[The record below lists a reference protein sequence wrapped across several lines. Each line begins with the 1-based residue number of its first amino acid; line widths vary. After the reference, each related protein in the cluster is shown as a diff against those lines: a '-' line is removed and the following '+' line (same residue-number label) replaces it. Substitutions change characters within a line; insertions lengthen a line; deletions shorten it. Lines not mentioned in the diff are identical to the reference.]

1 MPPPTS
7 PGPDSLHKTTVISV
21 EYDKIA
27 RHGNDKDLKSIYF
40 NSLHFVLTRA
50 IFLIYAKISTHAN
63 FIDPLHP
70 CQNFDPWHPCLFFF
84 FPTPKFDPYY
94 PRTHVTHTAAP
105 PRLFSRLTFYR
116 DTFAGLLLF
125 RQMNYFCSF
134 LGIFQSRK
142 IVKLTCRSWIW
153 YFKIMLTN
161 TQSSLPLFICTLTW

>member
-50 IFLIYAKISTHAN
+50 IFLIYAKILTHDTHA
-63 FIDPLHP
+63 
-70 CQNFDPWHPCLFFF
+70 FFF
-84 FPTPKFDPYY
+84 WPTPKFDPYY

>member
-84 FPTPKFDPYY
+84 DP
-94 PRTHVTHTAAP
+94 HQSLTHTTHKPMLPTLPHHPGYLADSHFIGIP
-105 PRLFSRLTFYR
+105 LQGYYFSDKWTTSVLSWAF
-116 DTFAGLLLF
+116 F
-125 RQMNYFCSF
+125 
-134 LGIFQSRK
+134 K
-142 IVKLTCRSWIW
+142 VVKL
-153 YFKIMLTN
+153 
-161 TQSSLPLFICTLTW
+161 

>member
-1 MPPPTS
+1 MFQLTPFCLDTS
-7 PGPDSLHKTTVISV
+7 
-21 EYDKIA
+21 
-27 RHGNDKDLKSIYF
+27 
-40 NSLHFVLTRA
+40 HFFD
-50 IFLIYAKISTHAN
+50 I
-63 FIDPLHP
+63 
-70 CQNFDPWHPCLFFF
+70 CQNFDPCQFYRPTPPMPKFWLMTPMPFFF
-84 FPTPKFDPYY
+84 WPTPKFDPYY
-94 PRTHVTHTAAP
+94 PRTHVIHTAAP